1 MISEYMARERKADEV
16 VTCEVAN
23 FKNESA
29 RSLSRKKVDKVLSH
43 SLTGSGSKVK
53 ICKDHY
59 KEFKKATKK
68 EKKLDSLGW

>member
-1 MISEYMARERKADEV
+1 MARERKPDEV
-16 VTCEVAN
+16 VLCEVAN
-23 FKNESA
+23 CNNEST
-29 RSLSRKKVDKVLSH
+29 RSLSRKKVDKALSKT
-43 SLTGSGSKVK
+43 LTGSGKKVK

>member
-1 MISEYMARERKADEV
+1 MAKERKADEIV
-16 VTCEVAN
+16 MCEVSN
-23 FKNESA
+23 CKNESA
-29 RSLSRKKVDKVLSH
+29 RSLSRKKVDKELNH

-53 ICKDHY
+53 ICKEHY